1 MVVFVTNINWP
12 IAILVTRNNA
22 ITAICNSSYTIKGDR
37 NIFLVSRT
45 NGRIV
50 TRPRV
55 HLAQVQ
61 WRILS
66 LAGQLIGPRIYIT
79 KSYILV
85 RMVTSLGVV
94 T

>member
-22 ITAICNSSYTIKGDR
+22 ITAISNSSYTIKGDR
-37 NIFLVSRT
+37 NIFSRT

-50 TRPRV
+50 TCPRV

-66 LAGQLIGPRIYIT
+66 RAADRPSNLYHEKLY
-79 KSYILV
+79 S
-85 RMVTSLGVV
+85 S
-94 T
+94 